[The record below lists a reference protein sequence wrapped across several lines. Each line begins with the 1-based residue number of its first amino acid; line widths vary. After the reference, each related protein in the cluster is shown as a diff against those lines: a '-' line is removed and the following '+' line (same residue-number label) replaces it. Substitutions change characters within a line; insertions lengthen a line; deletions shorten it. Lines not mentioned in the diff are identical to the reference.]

1 MFVKKPWD
9 PRCNV
14 SPEIWDRVE
23 TNRIVALGKK
33 HRHSFPS
40 AAPVI
45 PSKKNFIVLFTVL

>member
-45 PSKKNFIVLFTVL
+45 PSKKIFIVLFTVL